1 MVAVHHNDG
10 VRVRDPDQPLFEF
23 MSMLFDS
30 DNAAARL
37 AAPLIQKLK
46 EQPALVLA
54 IEAWDAESNLV
65 EDAPQADGLLG
76 TAAVE
81 AKRIARALARVR
93 YPGDR
98 EGEQK

>member
-1 MVAVHHNDG
+1 MVAVLHEDVG
-10 VRVRDPDQPLFEF
+10 RDPYKPLFEF
-23 MSMLFDS
+23 MSMLFGAGAEVDCV
-30 DNAAARL
+30 
-37 AAPLIQKLK
+37 APLIRRLA

-76 TAAVE
+76 TAAIE
-81 AKRIARALARVR
+81 ATRLARALTRVL

-98 EGEQK
+98 KGEQK